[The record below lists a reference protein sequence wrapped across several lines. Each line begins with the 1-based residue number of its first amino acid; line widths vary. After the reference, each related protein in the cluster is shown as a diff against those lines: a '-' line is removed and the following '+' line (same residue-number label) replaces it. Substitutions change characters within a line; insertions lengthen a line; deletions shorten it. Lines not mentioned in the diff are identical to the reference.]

1 MNKKFI
7 IAPSLA
13 LMAAAGLA
21 APSHAASE
29 ATWDALAQCESGGN
43 WSINTGNGYY
53 GGLQFSQSSWN
64 AAGGTGSPAAASKAE
79 QIRVA
84 ENLLAMQGWGA
95 WPACSAS
102 LGLYGSGEVAQP
114 TTSTPIVEL
123 TTVTT
128 QAQDIQVV
136 EATPAPAET
145 IESTPVTE
153 APVVESVPAAQEVA
167 STVPA
172 STDQA
177 TLESTPVGTYT
188 VKAGDTLSEIAYA
201 YGYNGWDALFEAN
214 KSVIGDNPHLIEI
227 GQVLTLV

>member
-84 ENLLAMQGWGA
+84 ENLLSMQGWGA

-114 TTSTPIVEL
+114 APAPAPAPVVEE
-123 TTVTT
+123 TKVTT
-128 QAQDIQVV
+128 QAQDVQVI
-136 EATPAPAET
+136 ETP
-145 IESTPVTE
+145 
-153 APVVESVPAAQEVA
+153 APVVETPAPEA
-167 STVPA
+167 T
-172 STDQA
+172 A
-177 TLESTPVGTYT
+177 TLEGDTIQNTYT
-188 VKAGDTLSEIAYA
+188 VRAGDTLSEIAYA
-201 YGYNGWDALFEAN
+201 HGYSNWDALFEAN
-214 KSVIGDNPHLIEI
+214 RSVIGDNPHLIEV

>member
-64 AAGGTGSPAAASKAE
+64 AAGGSGNPAVASKAE

-114 TTSTPIVEL
+114 TTSAPVVES
-123 TTVTT
+123 TVVTT
-128 QAQDIQVV
+128 QAQDVQVV
-136 EATPAPAET
+136 EATTAPAET
-145 IESTPVTE
+145 VPVAE

-167 STVPA
+167 STAPA
-172 STDQA
+172 STDQVV
-177 TLESTPVGTYT
+177 LESTPVGTYT
-188 VKAGDTLSEIAYA
+188 VKASDTLSEIAYA